1 MAPAGVDVTTIAS
14 MKHSSPALDA
24 GAMPAT
30 EPTQMPS
37 LASQDSASEGRSALT
52 RLLQI
57 LDLFTVEHPKIHVD
71 EVVAAFAVGQSTA
84 YRYLKEL
91 GDAGLISSV
100 GKGFYAL
107 GRRIVELERLLQQS
121 DPLLLAG
128 KPVLE
133 ALQPYC
139 ANRAFLLCTPYNDR
153 VLCVYKVGASDIL
166 QSGKS
171 MPIQR
176 GRGTTYPLFQGAG
189 SQAILAHM
197 LPHQI
202 KSLFLTCPQEIV
214 AAGLGAT
221 WKEFRTA
228 LNAIRKL
235 GYAHST
241 GRVNPGMYSLAVP
254 ILKADTR
261 VAGSILM
268 LSAAEQA
275 EESVALLPMLQKK
288 AQAIAGVLDIF
299 ENAASVEV

>member
-1 MAPAGVDVTTIAS
+1 
-14 MKHSSPALDA
+14 MKHSSPTLDA
-24 GAMPAT
+24 AAARAAESADM
-30 EPTQMPS
+30 ESKPS
-37 LASQDSASEGRSALT
+37 SDAGSEGRSALT

-91 GDAGLISSV
+91 SDAGLISSV
-100 GKGFYAL
+100 GKGFYVL

-133 ALQPYC
+133 SLQSHC
-139 ANRAFLLCTPYNDR
+139 ANRAFLLCTPYNSR
-153 VLCVYKVGASDIL
+153 VLCVYKVGAADIM
-166 QSGKS
+166 QAGKS

-176 GRGTTYPLFQGAG
+176 GRGTTYPLFRGAG

-197 LPHQI
+197 VPHQI
-202 KSLFLTCPQEIV
+202 KSLFLTCAPEI
-214 AAGLGAT
+214 ADSGLGGT

-228 LNAIRKL
+228 LNAIRKA
-235 GYAHST
+235 GYAQAT
-241 GRVNPGMYSLAVP
+241 GRVNPGMHSIAVP

-275 EESVALLPMLQKK
+275 QESVNLVPLLQQK
-288 AQAIAGVLDIF
+288 AHAIATALDAF
-299 ENAASVEV
+299 ESAASGEV